1 MTCLVWTYIKGSFFL
16 CLHTVEV
23 FISQW
28 YRLLILLICWSVDW
42 VLLIDPWDM
51 FILKCVHRCFST
63 VLTSLLI
70 HIQLQLSL
78 SLLFL
83 LLLSLLF
90 LLLLSLLFL
99 LSLSEAGFHYFCMDT
114 LLRLSHI
121 MSKNVYFALRV
132 YNY

>member
-1 MTCLVWTYIKGSFFL
+1 MTCLVWTYIKCSFFL

-23 FISQW
+23 FTSQW

-70 HIQLQLSL
+70 HFQLQLS
-78 SLLFL
+78 
-83 LLLSLLF
+83 LSLLF